1 MLGKYYYHEV
11 IRKTI
16 IAFGTVFNN
25 VHIKHNDSAGVESDL
40 KVAIAYGPVQ
50 KFLARLEQQPKLNK
64 TVGLTLPRMSFE
76 MTGISYD
83 PVRKASVTQTFRTN
97 TGAKITESKK
107 VFMPVPYNVS
117 FQLSIATKTNDDM
130 LQIMEQIL
138 PYFQPALNITINLV
152 DSIGEKRDI
161 PIVIE
166 TINMSDDY
174 EGSFDTRRAMI
185 TTITFT
191 AKTYLFGAI
200 ADTPEGLIKKVQ
212 VDYSA
217 GIRAPREVRYTVT
230 PAATKDYNDDETTNI
245 TATLEKGKTLM
256 KVASSASL
264 QLRTFIQVNDEVM
277 RIEGINNRDIIVARA
292 QYGTTEAEHYSGD
305 KVNII
310 NTADDNLIQPMDD
323 FGFNE
328 DIEFFTDFKTYSPS
342 QGIDV

>member
-1 MLGKYYYHEV
+1 MFGTYFYHEI
-11 IRKTI
+11 IRKI
-16 IAFGTVFNN
+16 VIAFGTMFNN
-25 VHIKHNDSAGVESDL
+25 IEVRHKADDNDDVLSSL
-40 KVAIAYGPVQ
+40 KVPIAYGPIQ
-50 KFLARLEQQPKLNK
+50 KFLARIEQQPDFDKN
-64 TVGLTLPRMSFE
+64 VAITLPRLSFE
-76 MTGISYD
+76 IISYD
-83 PVRKASVTQTFRTN
+83 YDPSRKIAPITKFCAVEGN
-97 TGAKITESKK
+97 TIKK
-107 VFMPVPYNVS
+107 MFMPIPYNIGFRLS
-117 FQLSIATKTNDDM
+117 FAAKLQDDV
-130 LQIMEQIL
+130 LQILEQIL
-138 PYFQPALNITINLV
+138 PVFAPCFTLTVNLIPEIN
-152 DSIGEKRDI
+152 EKRDI
-161 PIVIE
+161 PFCLNDI
-166 TINMSDDY
+166 SFKDDY
-174 EGSFDTRRAMI
+174 EGDFSTRRFI
-185 TTITFT
+185 VYELTFT
-191 AKTYLFGAI
+191 AKTYFYNELPTDEAG
-200 ADTPEGLIKKVQ
+200 GLIKKVQ

-277 RIEGINNRDIIVARA
+277 RIEGISNTDIIVARA

-328 DIEFFTDFKTYSPS
+328 DTEFFTDFKTYSPS